1 MENEIRYTKGPWQVK
16 HSESKP
22 AFNVVGTALGRR
34 YKIARCPI
42 TGFGSTYPETNKAEL
57 IEVEANAKLIASAPE
72 LLAALKEA
80 KEVLLQLDHRHNGKC
95 YNPTENDCNCTLCT
109 IDKVLKK
116 AE

>member
-1 MENEIRYTKGPWQVK
+1 MYILSNEQFF
-16 HSESKP
+16 E
-22 AFNVVGTALGRR
+22 
-34 YKIARCPI
+34 
-42 TGFGSTYPETNKAEL
+42 
-57 IEVEANAKLIASAPE
+57 EAKNEKLITAASE

-95 YNPTENDCNCTLCT
+95 YNPTENDCKCTLCT